1 MDHLEQKVGLVL
13 NRYWQAIHVKNPMEA
28 ISSIEGMAFTFFP
41 KFF

>member
-1 MDHLEQKVGLVL
+1 MNHLEQKIVLVL
-13 NRYWQAIHVKNPMEA
+13 NRHWQAIHVKSPMEA